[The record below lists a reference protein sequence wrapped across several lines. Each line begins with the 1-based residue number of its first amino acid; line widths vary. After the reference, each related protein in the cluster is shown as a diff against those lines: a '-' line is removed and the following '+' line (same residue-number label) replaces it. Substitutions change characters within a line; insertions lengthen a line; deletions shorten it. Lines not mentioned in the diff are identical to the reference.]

1 MKINPLNKDIFSKKI
16 DASFNVFF
24 IFGNNLGL
32 IDICYSKLKENLNI
46 DLNDPFRTNYFDED
60 KLLNNTAFF
69 LDELNS
75 ISVFSEK
82 KTIIIDVRQSDKKTE
97 INKIFDNINF
107 LEIKDIQLIIV
118 GYLFKQ
124 TDSLTKKVTN
134 YENAISFTCYEEDE
148 YNIKD
153 NLKKELLKINLKL
166 SDSQIHELSRK
177 FSTDT
182 KIIQNTFEKIRL
194 QKSNSNISFDQ
205 LMRLIDDNNDK
216 TINEM
221 INKLMA
227 GNYYESIS
235 LLTNFEQ
242 VNKSSIT
249 LLYFIKN
256 KFKLLKKC
264 INMKEDG
271 LTKKEIV
278 NDKSLNIFY
287 KEHLLFFKMLDLWTL
302 SNIDKCM
309 FYLFK
314 VELNCKSKKQYEYIF
329 LNQLFLY
336 VYFQIKT

>member
-60 KLLNNTAFF
+60 KLLNNTSFF

-97 INKIFDNINF
+97 ISKIFDNINF
-107 LEIKDIQLIIV
+107 LEIQDIQLIIV

-124 TDSLTKKVTN
+124 TDSLTKKIIN
-134 YENAISFTCYEEDE
+134 NENAISFTCYEEDE
-148 YNIKD
+148 YKIKD
-153 NLKKELLKINLKL
+153 NLKKELLKINLNL

-194 QKSNSNISFDQ
+194 QKSNGNISFDQ

-264 INMKEDG
+264 INMKKNG
-271 LTKKEIV
+271 LTKKEII
-278 NDKSLNIFY
+278 NNKSLNIFY
-287 KEHLLFFKMLDLWTL
+287 KEHLLFSKMLDLWTL

-314 VELNCKSKKQYEYIF
+314 MELNCKSNKQYEYIF

-336 VYFQIKT
+336 VYFKIKA